1 MKKISLLIFTL
12 FFLSISCRKKD
23 PEAQIFPKTDSFSS
37 DFLLNWIDLH
47 LNLIKFTNGFT
58 PPVASRTMGYTYLA
72 VYEAVV
78 PGMPENKSLQ
88 SHFHYSDSFPIADA
102 NLEYYWPASAS
113 AAISA
118 MLRSNFPL
126 ATQIYVDKIDSLA
139 IADSINFSTKTSTEV
154 LQRSIKF
161 GRAIATA
168 VQAWAAVDGGEF
180 AFARNYPADY
190 IPPVG
195 PGLWV
200 PTPSPMQPVFNYRS
214 SMQPYWGNNRPFLYE
229 NVGSTLILPLPPTFS
244 TDTASNFYRE
254 AKAVHDQVLNNTNEQ
269 ENIAIFWADDVGSYS
284 PPGHSLAISKIIL
297 QDKNSN
303 LALSAELL
311 AKMGMALSDAFVNCF
326 KNKYIYN
333 LLRPV
338 TYIQSHVNPNWSTL
352 IGTPPF
358 PEYVSCHST
367 QSAAA
372 ARILTHYFGENVSF
386 TDNSKD
392 DVGYNPRRFNN
403 FYEFAQEAAISRFYG
418 GVHYQFSCTQGYD
431 SGLKIGDNLIN
442 FSFER

>member
-1 MKKISLLIFTL
+1 MKKICLLIL
-12 FFLSISCRKKD
+12 SVFFLAIACRKKD
-23 PEAQIFPKTDSFSS
+23 HEPQTFPKTDTYSS
-37 DFLLNWIDLH
+37 DFLLNWIELH
-47 LNLIKFTNGFT
+47 LDLVKFTNGFT

-72 VYEAVV
+72 LYEAVV

-88 SHFHYSDSFPIADA
+88 GHFHFCDSFPVADC
-102 NLEYYWPASAS
+102 NLEYYWAASAS
-113 AAISA
+113 AAVSS
-118 MLRSNFPL
+118 MLRVNFPL
-126 ATQIYVDKIDSLA
+126 ATQIYADKIDSLEL
-139 IADSINFSTKTSTEV
+139 ADSINFSTKTSAEV
-154 LQRSIKF
+154 LIRSIKF
-161 GRAIATA
+161 GRAIASA
-168 VQAWAAVDGGEF
+168 IQAWAAVDGGEF

-190 IPPVG
+190 IAPVG

-214 SMQPYWGNNRPFLYE
+214 AMQPYWGNNRPFLYE
-229 NVGSTLILPLPPTFS
+229 NVGSSLILPLPPAFS
-244 TDTASNFYRE
+244 TDTASYFYSE
-254 AKAVHDQVLNNTNEQ
+254 AKAVHDQVLNNSQ
-269 ENIAIFWADDVGSYS
+269 EERTIAIFWADDVGSYS
-284 PPGHSLAISKIIL
+284 PPGHSLAITRIIL
-297 QDKNSN
+297 QGKNSN
-303 LALSAELL
+303 LALSAEVL

-338 TYIQSHVNPNWSTL
+338 TYIQAHIEPNWSTL

-386 TDNSKD
+386 TDDSKD
-392 DVGYNPRRFNN
+392 DVGYSPRTFNN

-418 GVHYQFSCTQGYD
+418 GVHYQFSCSLGYD
-431 SGLKIGDNLIN
+431 SGLKIGDNLIA
-442 FSFER
+442 FSFKR